1 MTFTSEAIYFLI
13 PQLPRRQDTHVN
25 DIVSSQTSLMALQKA
40 YFSSVVRVKI
50 TTLSVSGLSLAW
62 VGWNVE
68 LNTDT
73 STDQSIKTDV
83 YMGFTAATL
92 GSRPL
97 YNNSSLLRDKKWEAI
112 KSTLNFSTRL
122 DVKLWDNCCDLINKR
137 DGINSWPCMGE
148 WENKTLI

>member
-1 MTFTSEAIYFLI
+1 
-13 PQLPRRQDTHVN
+13 
-25 DIVSSQTSLMALQKA
+25 MALQKA
-40 YFSSVVRVKI
+40 HFSSVVCVKI
-50 TTLSVSGLSLAW
+50 TALSVPGLSLAW

-97 YNNSSLLRDKKWEAI
+97 YNNSGLLRDKK
-112 KSTLNFSTRL
+112 
-122 DVKLWDNCCDLINKR
+122 
-137 DGINSWPCMGE
+137 
-148 WENKTLI
+148 

>member
-1 MTFTSEAIYFLI
+1 MTFTRETIYLLI
-13 PQLPRRQDTHVN
+13 PQLLRRQDPHVN
-25 DIVSSQTSLMALQKA
+25 DVVSQVKHPWWLFKR
-40 YFSSVVRVKI
+40 SSVVRVKI

-73 STDQSIKTDV
+73 STDQSIKTDM
-83 YMGFTAATL
+83 YMGFTTGTL

-97 YNNSSLLRDKKWEAI
+97 YNNSGLLRDKKWEAI

-137 DGINSWPCMGE
+137 DGSSSWPWMGE
-148 WENKTLI
+148 LENKTLI